1 MVAPL
6 AWLDM
11 YTDERE
17 PSVSD
22 EPSPAVAEWFV
33 VLGANGVVESVE
45 GGAPATWLGHTLVE
59 VPGTPGIVRDAAVEL
74 VHAPPTSNV
83 RRRKVRCVNGKAMV
97 DVEIV
102 LVEALPL
109 RRAHTRL
116 HELVMRTLD
125 LFASQAIANDIDLSI
140 DLAEG
145 VPAAMVIDGE
155 KIAWAL
161 STLVVNALRY
171 TRTHVGVHVRWED
184 ATSELLIDVTDDG
197 AGMAAHQTR
206 WLFERNPASGQSAGL
221 ALLMVRDVLAAH
233 RGRVAVRSRVGLGTT
248 FTLRIPRVRA
258 G

>member
-1 MVAPL
+1 MVAHL

-17 PSVSD
+17 PSVKD
-22 EPSPAVAEWFV
+22 EPSPARAEWFV
-33 VLGANGVVESVE
+33 VLDANGVVESVE

-59 VPGTPGIVRDAAVEL
+59 VAGTPGIVRDAAVEL
-74 VHAPPTSNV
+74 VQAPPTSNV
-83 RRRKVRCVNGKAMV
+83 RHRKVRCANGNTTV
-97 DVEIV
+97 DLEIV

-145 VPAAMVIDGE
+145 VPAPMVLDGE

-171 TRTHVGVHVRWED
+171 TRTHVGVHVHWED
-184 ATSELLIDVTDDG
+184 ATRELVIDVTDDG
-197 AGMAAHQTR
+197 AGMAAHRTR

-233 RGRVAVRSRVGLGTT
+233 RGTVAVRSRVGLGTT
-248 FTLRIPRVRA
+248 FSLRIPRVRA
-258 G
+258 A